1 MSRGVPTRKRVSIIL
16 SVSLA
21 LGLWSLPAM
30 SQEVGLEDRAV
41 PAHVEDLRLD
51 TPLSAVDTTL
61 GKLDPALVG
70 AVGPVTVSIQLSEEA
85 VAETR
90 ARGRGVSEQRAQQAR
105 VEAQQSAFLGDVSG
119 VSLGSVTKALNAVFV
134 EVDAAMLEELAADP
148 RVERISLVVDYE
160 LDLLETVPYVGAA
173 AVHDLGF
180 DGTGIRVAVLDSGI
194 DYTHANLG
202 GSGDPADY
210 AAATA
215 DPTDPGD
222 LFPTAKVV
230 GGFDFVGSQWPA
242 GPLAPDPDPIDD
254 GPLAGHGTHV
264 ADIIAGTNGVAP
276 GAVVYAVK
284 VCSSVST
291 SCSGIALMQAM
302 DFALDPDGLGHVNA
316 PVDIVNMSLG
326 ALYGQAFDD
335 DLSQAVDNATS
346 VGVLTV
352 ASAGNSADKPY
363 VTGTPAAAPTALSVA
378 QTQVPSAT
386 LQLIDV
392 EGVGSI
398 PAVFQ
403 TWSVPVGEV
412 LSGPVQY
419 GNGAGG
425 NLLGCDPFPADSLV
439 GLIVLV
445 DRGACNFTLKIK
457 NIGDAGGIVGI
468 IGLVAPGGPFVGGD
482 GGDAPI
488 TIPGFMISQ
497 ADSSAIKAGLPADG
511 TVDPDNV
518 LPLVGQM
525 VGSSSR
531 GPTMQGNIIK
541 PEIGAPGGSV
551 SAVAGTGTGEGPF
564 GGTSGAAPMVSGAA
578 ALLMQAH
585 PSRGPLEIKA
595 VLINTG
601 DTDIDI
607 DPFSGLAEIT
617 RLGGGELRVDRAM
630 ATAAAAWDANAPSAA
645 LSFGFVDATKN
656 NVTFTKTV
664 TVRNYSSQEI
674 VYSISSQFRYADDLA
689 NGAVKLSAP
698 STVNVPANGS
708 ANFNV
713 TLRVDGAKLRNW
725 TLNSGAQG
733 ANGALLSVFEYDGY
747 LNLTQVGNPENS
759 IHLPW
764 QVLPRKSGDVSLQQ
778 IGTTYDFTDHP
789 VHRVRNHGVGTTRV
803 ETYSL
808 IGTSDQAPRGGAGEE
823 MPNPNFR
830 SVGYA
835 TFPVLAGFCSA
846 NPSFVMA
853 FAVNTWERT
862 THANAPAD
870 FRFFLDVDQDGAA
883 DYLVIN
889 RDLTLNTLT
898 DGRNVTWVI
907 NLSTSAASAFFF
919 TDHQTNSANT
929 VMFFCGEQ
937 IGMNASNF
945 GQAVDVTAQV
955 FDLYFQGS
963 VTDMIAGI
971 TISVAGEQF
980 LGVFDTGSGFD
991 VGETTLAPNQSAN
1004 LAVIDFGDGD
1014 STETGLLLL
1023 YRGGG
1028 PDGKEAAVVVLKD

>member
-1 MSRGVPTRKRVSIIL
+1 MSGGMPTRRASIIL

-21 LGLWSLPAM
+21 LGLWSMPAM
-30 SQEVGLEDRAV
+30 SQEGSLDDRAV
-41 PAHVEDLRLD
+41 PAHVEDLRLS
-51 TPLSAVDTTL
+51 TPLTAVDTTL
-61 GKLDPALVG
+61 GKLDPALIG
-70 AVGPVTVSIQLSEEA
+70 AVGPVTVSIRLSEEA
-85 VAETR
+85 VAETG
-90 ARGRGVSEQRAQQAR
+90 ARGRGVAEQRAQQSR

-119 VSLGSVTKALNAVFV
+119 VVHGSVTKALNAVFV
-134 EVDAAMLEELAADP
+134 EVDASTLEELAADP

-160 LDLLETVPYVGAA
+160 RDLVETVPYVGAS
-173 AVHDLGF
+173 AVHGLGF

-215 DPTDPGD
+215 DPAVVDPD

-230 GGFDFVGSQWPA
+230 GGFDFVGSVWPF

-254 GPLAGHGTHV
+254 GLLAGHGTHV
-264 ADIIAGTNGVAP
+264 ADIIAGTNSVAP

-302 DFALDPDGLGHVNA
+302 DFALDPEGLGHVNS

-378 QTQVPSAT
+378 QTQVPSAV

-392 EGVGSI
+392 VGVGSI

-403 TWSVPVGEV
+403 TWSVPLSEV
-412 LSGPVQY
+412 LSGAVQY
-419 GNGAGG
+419 GDGAGG
-425 NLLGCDPFPADSLV
+425 NRLGCDPFPAGSLT

-445 DRGACNFTLKIK
+445 DRGVCNFTLKIK

-468 IGLVAPGGPFVGGD
+468 IGLVAPGAPFVGGD
-482 GGDAPI
+482 GGDPI

-497 ADSSAIKAGLPADG
+497 GDSNAIKAKLPTTA
-511 TVDPDNV
+511 TVDPDNG

-585 PSRGPLEIKA
+585 PSRSPLEIKA

-617 RLGGGELRVDRAM
+617 RIGGGQLRVDQAL

-664 TVRNYSSQEI
+664 TVRNYSNQAI
-674 VYSISSQFRYADDLA
+674 VYSIANEFRFADDVA
-689 NGAVKLSAP
+689 NGAVRI
-698 STVNVPANGS
+698 STPNTVSVPANGS
-708 ANFNV
+708 ANFDV
-713 TLRVDGAKLRNW
+713 TLRIDGTKLRNW
-725 TLNSGAQG
+725 TLNSGSQG

-747 LNLTQVGNPENS
+747 LRLTQAGNPGNS

-835 TFPVLAGFCSA
+835 TFPVPAGSCSA
-846 NPSFVMA
+846 NPSFIMA

-870 FRFFLDVDQDGAA
+870 FRFFLDVDQNGVPN
-883 DYLVIN
+883 YLVIN
-889 RDLTLNTLT
+889 RDVTLNTLS
-898 DGRNVTWVI
+898 DGRNLTWVI
-907 NLSTSAASAFFF
+907 NLSTGSASAFFF

-929 VMFFCGEQ
+929 VLYFCGEQ
-937 IGMNASNF
+937 IGMNAANL

-955 FDLYFQGS
+955 FDLYFQGTA
-963 VTDMIAGI
+963 TDMIAGI

-991 VGETTLAPNQSAN
+991 VGETTLSPNQSAN
-1004 LAVIDFGDGD
+1004 LAVVDFGDGD